1 MNLRKIIE
9 PESIAVIGVSL
20 TNPFNPANVIYTK
33 NHYHYRARTYGV
45 NPQGGL
51 VYGQKIY
58 RSLAEIPDKIDMAVV
73 AVKAELVPA
82 ALRECI
88 TKKIAGAVVISG
100 GFAEAGRKDLQQ
112 EIVSIARDHD
122 FPVIGPNCI
131 GIFSSPH
138 IDTSF
143 SQNERLI
150 ETRKGNV
157 ALISQSGGILLD
169 LTIKLTQE
177 GVGIARTISIGNK
190 AVVDEVDLLKYFK
203 NDCRTKVIGM
213 YLEGFTADRGRSFI
227 EEANKLHKPL
237 VLFKSGKTP
246 SGLKAVGSHTA
257 SIAGD
262 YLVFSEVLKGSKAL
276 EVNTLGDFV
285 SYCEAFSYYP
295 ETATGSNVCII
306 SASGGHGAIAADTC
320 YAARLNNVMIP
331 PADKDKLRSLL
342 SPNIQTI
349 ASLENPL
356 DLTGSA
362 GDDDF
367 FAAARFF
374 MEKDYVHSI
383 VLLLLPYLPRLSS
396 DIGARIG
403 QLVLEYNKPIIT
415 YIPHVDKYGIFV
427 DGFESNGI
435 PVAHSVPGAMSMAK
449 ALARRR
455 L

>member
-1 MNLRKIIE
+1 MNLKKLIE
-9 PESIAVIGVSL
+9 PESIAVIGVSF
-20 TNPFNPANVIYTK
+20 TNPFNPANVIYSK
-33 NHYHYRARTYGV
+33 NHYHYKARTYGV
-45 NPQGGL
+45 NPNGGL
-51 VYGQKIY
+51 IYGQKIY
-58 RSLAEIPDKIDMAVV
+58 KSIAAIPDKIDMAVL
-73 AVKAELVPA
+73 AIRAELVPA

-88 TKKIAGAVVISG
+88 AKGVAGAIIISG
-100 GFAEAGRKDLQQ
+100 GFAEAGRNDLQQ
-112 EIVSIARDHD
+112 EVIKISQEHD

-131 GIFSSPH
+131 GVFSPPH

-143 SQNERLI
+143 SQTERLVSP
-150 ETRKGNV
+150 RKGNV

-177 GVGIARTISIGNK
+177 GVGISRTISIGNK
-190 AVVDEVDLLKYFK
+190 AVVDEVELLKYFK
-203 NDCRTKVIGM
+203 NEPRTKVIGL
-213 YLEGFTADRGRSFI
+213 YLEGFTADRGRLFVQ
-227 EEANKLHKPL
+227 EANKLNKPL

-262 YLVFSEVLKGSKAL
+262 YLVFSEVLKGSKAM
-276 EVNTLGDFV
+276 EVGTLGDFV

-295 ETATGSNVCII
+295 ETVTGNNVCII
-306 SASGGHGAIAADTC
+306 SASGGHGAIAADNC
-320 YAARLNNVMIP
+320 YNAGLNNVLIP
-331 PADKDKLRSLL
+331 AADKDKLRPLL
-342 SPNIQTI
+342 SKNIQAI

-362 GDDDF
+362 GDDDVF
-367 FAAARFF
+367 TAAKFF
-374 MEKDYVHSI
+374 MEKDYIHSI

-403 QLVLEYNKPIIT
+403 QLVLEYNKPIIA

-427 DGFESNGI
+427 DGFEINGI
-435 PVAHSVPGAMSMAK
+435 PVSHSVPGAMTMAK
-449 ALARRR
+449 ALARRK